1 MERYAKRTLA
11 RLGSNR
17 THRRSGEKEHR
28 LLSERISLSSR
39 YRQTQGGIQ
48 HSPMRKYEAERQAVE
63 DALLDISDEVIDN
76 KHRLSFHQLQEIKYR
91 IQLTRHLLNL
101 NLPLKAK
108 REVKSLDRYV
118 DTTLYNEDAYCV

>member
-1 MERYAKRTLA
+1 
-11 RLGSNR
+11 
-17 THRRSGEKEHR
+17 
-28 LLSERISLSSR
+28 
-39 YRQTQGGIQ
+39 
-48 HSPMRKYEAERQAVE
+48 MRKYEAERQAVE

-91 IQLTRHLLNL
+91 VQLTRHLLNL

-118 DTTLYNEDAYCV
+118 DTTLYSEDTYCV